1 MSEQLQLRRG
11 SVSQVVGFI
20 GAQGECVVDTTNNR
34 LVVSDNATQGGWP
47 AAKLSEV
54 QTTLRASV
62 PDANY
67 PLTAPANSSTPWVT
81 MIAYTALTAART
93 VNLPAA
99 STFPTGTT
107 LTVVDET
114 GACSATLTITVAP
127 HGTDLINGVNG
138 SIVINQAFGSVVL
151 ESNGSNAWVI
161 VSWWYS
167 TTARKIVQS
176 PSGATMSVNQ
186 VEFTTGTLS
195 GSSYTCATQ
204 IPANCIVLS
213 ISARVETAIT
223 YTSTPT
229 GWACGVSG
237 NSSQFGGSPPGM
249 GFALGTTNFGLIGPT
264 AFYNPT
270 NIILSLVG
278 GTSPTFVGG
287 VVKFVITYL
296 GFAVP
301 AF

>member
-1 MSEQLQLRRG
+1 M
-11 SVSQVVGFI
+11 SQVVGFI

-34 LVVSDNATQGGWP
+34 LVVSDNATWGGWP

-67 PLTAPANSSTPWVT
+67 PLTAPPNSSTPWVT

-107 LTVVDET
+107 LTVLDET

-229 GWACGVSG
+229 GMGLRRQRELVSVRR
-237 NSSQFGGSPPGM
+237 FSPRH
-249 GFALGTTNFGLIGPT
+249 GLCPRNDEFRIDRADRFLQSDEHHP
-264 AFYNPT
+264 
-270 NIILSLVG
+270 SLVG

>member
-99 STFPTGTT
+99 STFPTGTK

-186 VEFTTGTLS
+186 IEFTTGLFPARLTPAQRRS
-195 GSSYTCATQ
+195 RRTASS
-204 IPANCIVLS
+204 S
-213 ISARVETAIT
+213 RSARASRRRSPIQAHRLGGPAASAGTRLSSAVLPPA
-223 YTSTPT
+223 
-229 GWACGVSG
+229 WALPSERRI
-237 NSSQFGGSPPGM
+237 SD
-249 GFALGTTNFGLIGPT
+249 
-264 AFYNPT
+264 
-270 NIILSLVG
+270 
-278 GTSPTFVGG
+278 
-287 VVKFVITYL
+287 
-296 GFAVP
+296 
-301 AF
+301 